1 MTDQWLPP
9 DDRSPPAPPAWEQP
23 PPPPIGTPPVAPA
36 YPGTRP
42 PWAEEIKPGVVA
54 LRPLTLAEIL
64 DGALRVIRRQPRLTL
79 GIAALVACVQRS
91 FAILFEWAIGALPG
105 TGSSDQPLS
114 ATTAATA
121 DALAL
126 VLVVDAVLGL
136 VLTGLLAPVIAEA
149 VLGRTLEA
157 RALSERLKP
166 LAVRLTLA
174 ALLVGVL
181 PFIGLLLVIPGVFLW
196 GAFALAVPALVLE
209 RTTVRGAIRR
219 SWQLSVPD
227 WWRVTGIRALA
238 VLIAAVVSFVISVPF
253 ALGADATRVGNQ
265 TFGIWGLIVL
275 AVGGVI
281 ATAVTTPFVAAVL
294 GLLYID
300 RRMRAE
306 ALDITL
312 SSAVRSAPSS

>member
-9 DDRSPPAPPAWEQP
+9 DDRPPAAPPAWGQP
-23 PPPPIGTPPVAPA
+23 PPVAAPPLAPP
-36 YPGTRP
+36 YIGTRP
-42 PWAEEIKPGVVA
+42 PWTEAIKPGVVA

-64 DGALRVIRRQPRLTL
+64 DGAVRVIRRQPRLTL

-121 DALAL
+121 DALVL

-136 VLTGLLAPVIAEA
+136 VLTGLLAPVVAEA
-149 VLGRTLEA
+149 VLGRTLEG
-157 RALSERLKP
+157 RGLSERLKP
-166 LAVRLTLA
+166 VAIRLAIA
-174 ALLVGVL
+174 AVIVGVV
-181 PFIGLLLVIPGVFLW
+181 PFIGLLLLIPGVFLW
-196 GAFALAVPALVLE
+196 GAFALTLPALVLE
-209 RTTVRGAIRR
+209 RTTVRGAIKR

-238 VLIAAVVSFVISVPF
+238 VLIATVVSFVISVPF
-253 ALGADATRVGNQ
+253 AIGADATRVGSGA
-265 TFGIWGLIVL
+265 FGIGGLILL
-275 AVGGVI
+275 AIGGVI
-281 ATAVTTPFVAAVL
+281 ATAVTTPFVAGVL

-312 SSAVRSAPSS
+312 SSAVRSAPTS